1 MRNRTLEWIL
11 VCVQAGT
18 IGYLVL
24 DTSWRA
30 LPGWAVAI
38 TIASGSLA
46 TWAILTMKLDNLRI
60 SPAPG
65 DQARLVVN
73 GPYRLIRH
81 PMYTSLLILA
91 VPLLIDQF
99 SLIRLAV
106 SIVMFLDLLI
116 KMQVEER
123 LLLRKFPE
131 YAGYLGKTWR
141 IVPYLW

>member
-1 MRNRTLEWIL
+1 MKNKALEMIL
-11 VCVQAGT
+11 VGVQVGS

-24 DTSWRA
+24 DTSWSA
-30 LPGWAVAI
+30 LSGWAIAI

-65 DQARLVVN
+65 DETRLVIH

-91 VPLLIDQF
+91 VPLLAEQF
-99 SLIRLAV
+99 SLVRLALT
-106 SIVMFLDLLI
+106 IVLFLDLLI
-116 KMQVEER
+116 KVQVEER
-123 LLLRKFPE
+123 LLLERFPE
-131 YAGYLGKTWR
+131 YSRYRMKTWR